1 MNSIPWKFMPFIF
14 FPFFLAALVIGSIGI
29 WELIERHLFLKRL
42 SAETQGKVVS
52 RIQATHEVYYQRGYG
67 QAPETGAFRGTMSIG
82 NAQSYRTDG
91 GEFLWLEFEVI
102 DYKTS
107 EKFTY
112 SVRTKRTYKISDNVV
127 SLPIKY
133 NPYNP
138 EKDYLIDGF
147 FSRSISG
154 LKVLALGLAAAIE
167 TGLVLY
173 ARFIWDL

>member
-1 MNSIPWKFMPFIF
+1 MNSIPWKFMPFLF
-14 FPFFLAALVIGSIGI
+14 FPFFLAALIIGGIGI
-29 WELIERHLFLKRL
+29 WELIERRLFLKRL

-52 RIQATHEVYYQRGYG
+52 RIQATHEVDYNRGY
-67 QAPETGAFRGTMSIG
+67 ASVPKTDISRGIG
-82 NAQSYRTDG
+82 LDNAQSYRTDG

-112 SVRTKRTYKISDNVV
+112 SVRTKRTYKISDNIV

-147 FSRSISG
+147 FSRSISEM
-154 LKVLALGLAAAIE
+154 KVLALGLAAAIE

-173 ARFIWDL
+173 ARSIWDM